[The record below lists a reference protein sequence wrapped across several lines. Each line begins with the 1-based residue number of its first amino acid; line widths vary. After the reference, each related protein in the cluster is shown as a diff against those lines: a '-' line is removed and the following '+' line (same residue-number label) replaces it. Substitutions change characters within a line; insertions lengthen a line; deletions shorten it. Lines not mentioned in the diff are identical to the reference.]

1 MLQPSIF
8 ARRLLVCGI
17 VAGTWMSA
25 ALRAE
30 EKYPLRKAATPVTR
44 QEVWRAVAAELRSRG
59 LTDEQLP
66 HIEDLDLPLAVPALA
81 GRTLRVSSAC
91 WDAGPRH
98 TQFRL
103 ECGAPGQ
110 CLPFLAYL
118 REPVRDATRDTVD
131 NDPMHSV
138 STDYDATHD
147 DVARDDVAASVG
159 SCRVS
164 SGSRPAT
171 EAASNALPGARS
183 KPVTKPPSKLL
194 SEPMVRAGERAT
206 TVFLADG
213 LRVIASVTCLERGR
227 EGEVIRV
234 RGVDGRVFRARVS
247 GPARLEAVSR
257 P

>member
-30 EKYPLRKAATPVTR
+30 ENHPLPEAATPVTR

-118 REPVRDATRDTVD
+118 REPVRDTTRDTVG
-131 NDPMHSV
+131 NDPVDNV
-138 STDYDATHD
+138 STDYDATH
-147 DVARDDVAASVG
+147 DDVAASVG

-171 EAASNALPGARS
+171 EAASNALPGAVT